1 MTRYLKSV
9 WVWDCNRGAWA
20 YYATAES
27 ESELDRIVSA
37 IKRKDPRTAWIVK
50 A

>member
-1 MTRYLKSV
+1 MKRYFKAV
-9 WVWDCNRGAWA
+9 YVWDCNRGAWS

-27 ESELDRIVSA
+27 ESELGRIVKA